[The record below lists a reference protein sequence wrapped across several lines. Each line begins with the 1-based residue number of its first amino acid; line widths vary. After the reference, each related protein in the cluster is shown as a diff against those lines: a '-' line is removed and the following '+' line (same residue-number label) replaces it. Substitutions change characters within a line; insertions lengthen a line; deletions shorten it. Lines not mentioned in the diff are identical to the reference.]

1 MPTVIAL
8 KDVLADLRGDPDL
21 KNLPDNASVISD
33 VGLDSL
39 ELLQFML
46 EIEASL
52 AIEVD
57 FLHPDYGDE
66 DRAVAK
72 SVKYLRGILHDGKAI
87 RSR

>member
-8 KDVLADLRGDPDL
+8 KDVLADLRGDLDL
-21 KNLPDNASVISD
+21 KNLPDDASVISD

-46 EIEASL
+46 EVEAGL

-57 FLHPDYGDE
+57 FERLSYEHLDSLTDLASFLDSMP
-66 DRAVAK
+66 RQ
-72 SVKYLRGILHDGKAI
+72 
-87 RSR
+87 

>member
-1 MPTVIAL
+1 MPTVVPTVIAL

-21 KNLPDNASVISD
+21 KNLPDNTSVISD

-46 EIEASL
+46 EVEASL

-57 FLHPDYGDE
+57 FERLSYEHLGSLADLASFIDSMP
-66 DRAVAK
+66 RP
-72 SVKYLRGILHDGKAI
+72 
-87 RSR
+87 

>member
-1 MPTVIAL
+1 VELRRYRMPTVIAL

-33 VGLDSL
+33 VNLDSL

-46 EIEASL
+46 EVEASL

-57 FLHPDYGDE
+57 FERLSYDHLESLTDLASFLDSMP
-66 DRAVAK
+66 RQ
-72 SVKYLRGILHDGKAI
+72 
-87 RSR
+87 

>member
-8 KDVLADLRGDPDL
+8 KDVLADLRGEPEL
-21 KNLPDNASVISD
+21 KNLPDNASVLGD

-52 AIEVD
+52 LVEVAFERLSYEHLESLVD
-57 FLHPDYGDE
+57 LASFVDSMP
-66 DRAVAK
+66 RQ
-72 SVKYLRGILHDGKAI
+72 
-87 RSR
+87 

>member
-8 KDVLADLRGDPDL
+8 KDVLADLRGDPNL
-21 KNLPDNASVISD
+21 KKLPDNASVLSD

-52 AIEVD
+52 AVEVD
-57 FLHPDYGDE
+57 FERLSYEHLESLADLASFIDSMPQQ
-66 DRAVAK
+66 
-72 SVKYLRGILHDGKAI
+72 
-87 RSR
+87 